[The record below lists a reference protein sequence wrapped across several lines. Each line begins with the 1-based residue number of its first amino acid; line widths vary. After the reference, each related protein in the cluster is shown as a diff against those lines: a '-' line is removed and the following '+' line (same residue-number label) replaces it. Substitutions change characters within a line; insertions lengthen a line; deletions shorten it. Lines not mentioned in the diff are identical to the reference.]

1 MDAKRR
7 IVDADVLIDGGWIK
21 RVGTL
26 ERRNV
31 GTTKPTIVD
40 CKGLIVLPGLI
51 QAHIHLC
58 QTLFR
63 GLADDLSLESW
74 LAQRIWPMEAA
85 HTDESIYWSAMLGA
99 AELLLGGTTAILD
112 METVR
117 HTGSAFTAL
126 EEIGI
131 RATAG
136 KCLMDAPENPASLR
150 ETTDTAL
157 TESAE
162 LCARWHG
169 AAGGRLRYCF
179 APRFAPSCTG
189 PLLRA
194 VSDLAERSGAVIHT
208 HAAETPVEL
217 EIVKRATGWGLSG
230 IEFGCA
236 IPGTAGGA
244 VRMNAGAY
252 GGEMRDVLADALVIG
267 PAGSRRGGPDE
278 LGMRYRRSDVAPG
291 EVVAEAVL
299 ELRPD
304 DPDRIRRTVSD
315 MQRRRREAQP
325 AKVRT
330 FGSVWK
336 NPDPERT
343 AGRLLEECGL
353 KGYAVGGARISPVHA
368 NFIENHD
375 GARSADVIALMREAR
390 RRAGE
395 HGVQLEHEVQML
407 GPIGLDI

>member
-1 MDAKRR
+1 
-7 IVDADVLIDGGWIK
+7 
-21 RVGTL
+21 
-26 ERRNV
+26 
-31 GTTKPTIVD
+31 
-40 CKGLIVLPGLI
+40 
-51 QAHIHLC
+51 
-58 QTLFR
+58 
-63 GLADDLSLESW
+63 
-74 LAQRIWPMEAA
+74 
-85 HTDESIYWSAMLGA
+85 
-99 AELLLGGTTAILD
+99 
-112 METVR
+112 
-117 HTGSAFTAL
+117 
-126 EEIGI
+126 
-131 RATAG
+131 
-136 KCLMDAPENPASLR
+136 
-150 ETTDTAL
+150 
-157 TESAE
+157 
-162 LCARWHG
+162 
-169 AAGGRLRYCF
+169 
-179 APRFAPSCTG
+179 
-189 PLLRA
+189 
-194 VSDLAERSGAVIHT
+194 
-208 HAAETPVEL
+208 
-217 EIVKRATGWGLSG
+217 VKRATGWGLSG